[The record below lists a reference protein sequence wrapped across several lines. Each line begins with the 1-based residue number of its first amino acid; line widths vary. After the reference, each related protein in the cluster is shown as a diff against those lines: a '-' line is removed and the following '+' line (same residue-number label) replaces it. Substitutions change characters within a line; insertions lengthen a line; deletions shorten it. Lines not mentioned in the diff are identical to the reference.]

1 MGGISSR
8 RRKPNTPIPSYTP
21 GSPGLNRPGIPSTT
35 GIGNPAVNLNQQRD
49 LVQAN
54 QTIAH
59 LTNQI
64 NAMQRGAS
72 GAMPIPQ
79 APYGGYMGPGGTPPS
94 MNYGGYMGPGG
105 TPPPMNYGGYMG
117 PGGTPPTPMNYGTP
131 PPYPYG
137 TPPYSPTSPALPHFG
152 GPNPYPYHSPPIIGA
167 GAYRDSDFA
176 AMANIAGL
184 NPADVALLHREFMN
198 LTRGGINKID
208 RVVFRQILRDILL
221 EANNEQ
227 VDRAIENMFVT
238 IDRNRDG
245 YIDFPEFIGA
255 FKDVLKGHI
264 SDGPSYL
271 HEDMYPDALSNQL
284 RAAGVGSGIAARNV
298 PLVQQVVPA
307 KQLVSTGGLSI
318 VPLAST
324 AVQQAPL
331 ICSPATTAVQQVPL
345 VCSPATTVQI
355 SDAAAPLLT
364 LDPDQSS
371 YVIATPGQ
379 YLITQPT
386 ALQCTPLPIM

>member
-1 MGGISSR
+1 MGGNSSR

-21 GSPGLNRPGIPSTT
+21 GSPGFNRPGIPPTT
-35 GIGNPAVNLNQQRD
+35 GIINPAVNPNQQRD

-54 QTIAH
+54 QTIAN

-79 APYGGYMGPGGTPPS
+79 APYGGYMGPGGTPP
-94 MNYGGYMGPGG
+94 
-105 TPPPMNYGGYMG
+105 
-117 PGGTPPTPMNYGTP
+117 PMNYGTP
-131 PPYPYG
+131 PLYPYGTPPYPYGTPAPMPYG
-137 TPPYSPTSPALPHFG
+137 TPPYSPPSPALPHFG

-167 GAYRDSDFA
+167 GGYRDSDFS

-208 RVVFRQILRDILL
+208 RVVFRQILRDVLL

-271 HEDMYPDALSNQL
+271 HDDIYPDALSNQL

-298 PLVQQVVPA
+298 PLVQQAVPA
-307 KQLVSTGGLSI
+307 TQLVSTGGLSI

-324 AVQQAPL
+324 AVQQTPL
-331 ICSPATTAVQQVPL
+331 ICSPAATAVQQVPL

-364 LDPDQSS
+364 LDPSQSS

-386 ALQCTPLPIM
+386 ALQCVPLPTM